1 MPKTMKVYLD
11 NGATTMVDAK
21 VLGAM
26 KPYFTEK
33 YGNASSL
40 HSFGREAG
48 EALEKARQ
56 AIAKRINAEPGE
68 IIFTS
73 GGTESDNLAIKG
85 AAYANREKGNHIITS
100 AIEHPAVINAC
111 KTLEKEGFKLTV
123 LGVDSK
129 GFVDMEQLKQGITD
143 KTILVS
149 IMHANNEIGTIQD
162 IDAIGK
168 ICKEKE
174 VLFHSDAVQ
183 SFTKVPI
190 DVKKTGV
197 DMLSFSAHK
206 IHGPKG
212 IGALYIKKGTL
223 VRKIQDGGSQ
233 EFHRRAGTEN
243 VSGAVGFARA
253 VELSKEK
260 DIAKIVKL
268 RDRLI
273 TGLRKIP
280 DTLLNGPSREKRLCN
295 NVNIVFRFIEGEAM
309 LLHLDMKGIAVST
322 GSACSQRDLKPSH
335 VLTAIGLRPDVAH
348 GSIRFTPSKFNTAKE
363 IDYTIK
369 CVKQV
374 VENLRQIS
382 PLRGDYNG

>member
-11 NGATTMVDAK
+11 NAATTKVDAK
-21 VLGAM
+21 VLEAM
-26 KPYFTEK
+26 KPYFTQS
-33 YGNASSL
+33 YGNPSSL
-40 HSFGREAG
+40 HSFGREANDG
-48 EALEKARQ
+48 LESARNI
-56 AIAKRINAEPGE
+56 IAAKINAEPSE

-100 AIEHPAVINAC
+100 PIEHPAVLNAC
-111 KTLEKEGFKLTV
+111 KALEKEGFTLTILNV
-123 LGVDSK
+123 NGE
-129 GFVDMEQLKQGITD
+129 GFIDLEQLKQQITP
-143 KTILVS
+143 KTILVT
-149 IMHANNEIGTIQD
+149 IMHANNEVGTIQD
-162 IDAIGK
+162 IGAIGK
-168 ICKEKE
+168 ICQEKG

-183 SFTKVPI
+183 SLTKVPI
-190 DVKKTGV
+190 DVKKTNV

-243 VSGAVGFARA
+243 VSGAVGFAKA
-253 VELSKEK
+253 AELVKAKELSY
-260 DIAKIVKL
+260 ITRL

-273 TGLRKIP
+273 VGLQKIP
-280 DTLLNGPSREKRLCN
+280 DTQLNGPTGAKRLCN
-295 NVNIVFRFIEGEAM
+295 NVNFVFNFIEGEAM

-335 VLTAIGLRPDVAH
+335 VLTAMGLRPDVAH
-348 GSIRFTPSKFNTAKE
+348 GSIRFSLSRFNNAKE
-363 IDYTIK
+363 IDYT
-369 CVKQV
+369 VKRVKDV
-374 VENLRQIS
+374 VKNLRAIS
-382 PLRGDYNG
+382 PLRRGQYV